1 MNKSL
6 FRKKTLAAVIAATV
20 PFIAAK
26 SDAVTL
32 VTDNGDTYAASG
44 FFGAITFNVYAEE
57 GEDYTFILDADNGS
71 FQVQNSA
78 FLPVNIYNNNEDG
91 IAVIWYRKANSGYSI
106 NLPFRGVSAG
116 IYGKGTTHGILLK
129 DGTASVV
136 QINIG
141 ESYLGAEVK
150 VEQGDAFRIEE
161 EMLGTLTVSGIL
173 QGKTAIRAVDGGR
186 LGSGASIV
194 VKSGQL
200 LTNGDTSVDFSGS
213 SGALVLSVDSGTLSG
228 KLLGYTGA
236 GDTLTTDGSSTF
248 GGDIENVETINV
260 RSSGSSATSFRGDI
274 NKVSGG
280 AHVYVYGTA
289 SFDKALVDTEKV
301 LPPQEINGD
310 LTVKPTGLI
319 KTIMESDSATN
330 AAIVV
335 TGTATIGTGSKLRII
350 PSEEVLRSGTT
361 VEDAK
366 IIKATNLNVSGG
378 LSGVTV
384 EHSVLINAPSLSLLQ
399 SGTVLGADV
408 TPRSTELLQALAAEV
423 GAGATTEEA
432 LAGLLAAITQDPN
445 NPTSFNNFYRTVSS
459 ITDVKK
465 LAEVA
470 RESKFNNSDAIQ
482 IANVT
487 AEAKVKSH
495 VLSHVR
501 DVQEDGDQN
510 NGLNYGGSY
519 SNEGFWIQFL
529 GSDVS
534 QDDRK
539 NDGGD
544 KIFGF
549 DADLSGLT
557 LGTETTINEEYLVGA
572 AFTIANVDIK
582 KHGSNDNSTI
592 KNYQFSLYG
601 SWELDDWFV
610 DGVANFGQSDN
621 KRNRYIDGFVDTP
634 ISSDFKSKQFGLTAM
649 AGWNQSYDKMKIVP
663 MVGFNYAMVRSEA
676 FEEEDKYATG
686 FALDVDSQKYQK
698 VELGAGVE
706 LSQTFRVSKG
716 EIEPSLRMM
725 AWHDFKGDE
734 VETTTRYVLGGT
746 EFTSKGADAV
756 KNSYQ
761 VSANVTYRRNDNMS
775 FVVGYEL
782 NQKSDYKAQNY
793 YLRMKYDF

>member
-57 GEDYTFILDADNGS
+57 GDDSTFILDADNGS

-194 VKSGQL
+194 VKNGQL
-200 LTNGDTSVDFSGS
+200 LTNEDTSVDFSDA
-213 SGALVLSVDSGTLSG
+213 SGALTLRVDSGTLSG

-248 GGDIENVETINV
+248 GGDIEDVETINV
-260 RSSGSSATSFRGDI
+260 HSSGSSATSFRGDI

-280 AHVYVYGTA
+280 VHMYVYGTA
-289 SFDKALVDTEKV
+289 SFDKTGSQTL
-301 LPPQEINGD
+301 NGD
-310 LTVKPTGLI
+310 LTVDPTGLI
-319 KTIMESDSATN
+319 KTDLEADSATN
-330 AAIVV
+330 AALVV
-335 TGTATIGTGSKLRII
+335 TGNANIGTGSKLKII
-350 PSEEVLRSGTT
+350 PSKEVIESGTT
-361 VEDAK
+361 IEDAK
-366 IIKATNLNVSGG
+366 IIESTNLNVSGG
-378 LSGVTV
+378 LSSVTV
-384 EHSVLINAPSLSLLQ
+384 EHSVLIDKP
-399 SGTVLGADV
+399 VLEQNGNTLRTDL
-408 TPRSTELLQALAAEV
+408 TPRTTAFLKEIAARE

-432 LAGLLAAITQDPN
+432 LASLLVAISQTPG
-445 NPTSFNNFYRTVSS
+445 NPTSVNNLYRTLAS

-482 IANVT
+482 ITNVT
-487 AEAKVKSH
+487 TEAKVKSN

-501 DVQEDGDQN
+501 DVQEDDAPN
-510 NGLNYGGSY
+510 SGLAYGGSY
-519 SNEGFWIQFL
+519 SNQGFWIQFL
-529 GSDVS
+529 GSDVT
-534 QDDRK
+534 QDDRR

-544 KIFGF
+544 KLFGF
-549 DADLSGLT
+549 EADLSGMT
-557 LGTETTINEEYLVGA
+557 LGTETTINDEYLLGA
-572 AFTIANVDIK
+572 AFTLANVDVN
-582 KHGSNDNSTI
+582 KHDSNDNSTI
-592 KNYQFSLYG
+592 KNYQLSLYG
-601 SWELDDWFV
+601 SWEQKDWFV
-610 DGVANFGQSDN
+610 DGVVNFGRSDN
-621 KRNRYIDGFVDTP
+621 KRNRYIDGFVDTAMT
-634 ISSDFKSKQFGLTAM
+634 SDYTSKQFGLTAIYGM
-649 AGWNQSYDKMKIVP
+649 NQSFGEMKVVP
-663 MVGFNYAMVRSEA
+663 MLGFNYAMVRSEA
-676 FEEEDKYATG
+676 FKEEDKYATG